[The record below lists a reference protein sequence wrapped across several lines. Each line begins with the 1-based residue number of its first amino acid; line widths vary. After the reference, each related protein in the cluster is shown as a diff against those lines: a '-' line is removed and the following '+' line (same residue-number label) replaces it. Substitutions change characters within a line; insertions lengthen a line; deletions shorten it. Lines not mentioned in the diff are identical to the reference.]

1 MDELFRLLLL
11 FAVGSLAGFTNVM
24 AGGGSSITLPA
35 LIFLGLDGSVANGTN
50 RLGILIQNFSAVLSF
65 RQEKYSEFKLSFKL
79 AAFALP
85 GAIAGSIIAVNIS
98 DELFKEILG
107 IIMIGVII
115 SMFFRKSNQGKK
127 QGESL
132 HRNSWFIYPTMFAV
146 GLYGGFIQVGVGFV
160 LMASIYHLMRISLV
174 HVNMHKVFIIFIYT
188 IPVLLV
194 FIFTSNVNWKFGLVL
209 AAGYASGAWWSAKVS
224 VKKGEGFIRIVLIF
238 IILTMSLILLD
249 IIKLPGFSPVQ

>member
-1 MDELFRLLLL
+1 MDELLRLLLL
-11 FAVGSLAGFTNVM
+11 FGVGCLAGFTNVM

-65 RQEKYSEFKLSFKL
+65 RQEKYSEFKQSLKL

-98 DELFKEILG
+98 DELFKKILG
-107 IIMIGVII
+107 YVMIGIII
-115 SMFFRKSNQGKK
+115 SMVFRKSNKK
-127 QGESL
+127 KNQDESL
-132 HRNSWFIYPTMFAV
+132 HHNSWLIYPAMFAV

-160 LMASIYHLMRISLV
+160 LMATIYHLMRVSLI

-224 VKKGEGFIRIVLIF
+224 VKKGEGIIRIVLIV
-238 IILTMSLILLD
+238 IILIMSLILLN
-249 IIKLPGFSPVQ
+249 IIKLPAVLPHQ

>member
-1 MDELFRLLLL
+1 MDELLRLLLL
-11 FAVGSLAGFTNVM
+11 FGVGGLAGFTNVM
-24 AGGGSSITLPA
+24 AGGGSAITLPV

-65 RQEKYSEFKLSFKL
+65 RQEKYSEFKLSLKL

-98 DELFKEILG
+98 DELFERILG
-107 IIMIGVII
+107 YVMIGVII
-115 SMFFRKSNQGKK
+115 SMVFRKSDKK
-127 QGESL
+127 QNQNEIL
-132 HRNSWFIYPTMFAV
+132 HHNSWLIYPAMFAV

-160 LMASIYHLMRISLV
+160 LMATIYHLMRISLI

-209 AAGYASGAWWSAKVS
+209 AAGYALGAWWSAKVS
-224 VKKGEGFIRIVLIF
+224 VKKGEGVIRFVLIV
-238 IILTMSLILLD
+238 IILVMSLILLN
-249 IIKLPGFSPVQ
+249 IIKLPDILPHQ

>member
-1 MDELFRLLLL
+1 MDELLRLLLL

-50 RLGILIQNFSAVLSF
+50 RLGILIQNLSAVLSF
-65 RQEKYSEFKLSFKL
+65 RQEKYSEFKLSLKL

-98 DELFKEILG
+98 DELFENILG
-107 IIMIGVII
+107 YVMIGVII
-115 SMFFRKSNQGKK
+115 SMVFRKPNQKKK

-132 HRNSWFIYPTMFAV
+132 DHNSWIIYPAMFAV

-160 LMASIYHLMRISLV
+160 LMASIYHLMRVSLV

-224 VKKGEGFIRIVLIF
+224 VKKGEGLIRVVLIF
-238 IILTMSLILLD
+238 IILIMSLILLD
-249 IIKLPGFSPVQ
+249 IIKFPDFPPVQ